1 LRRLL
6 NDRHQ
11 LFALLTAEHL
21 RIFDVRMSK
30 PARQYHGRRHDWTG
44 KGSAANLIDSGSRF
58 KAARSSVG
66 FE

>member
-1 LRRLL
+1 
-6 NDRHQ
+6 
-11 LFALLTAEHL
+11 
-21 RIFDVRMSK
+21 MSK